1 MEDWITIWEARSIFI
16 SGFATTLEIFLYS
29 SFIALIIGLCLLYFL
44 ENSNKY
50 CQKAI
55 MFFVNGM
62 RTIPFLIFAYLL
74 YYGLPQFGII
84 LDGFT
89 AGLIGLS
96 LYHGAYFCEI
106 FLSRR
111 RVMAN
116 GLIEA
121 ALAHGFKKKTLFI
134 RMILPQTVM
143 NSLPLIGN
151 QLINCL
157 KDSAFLSI
165 LTVEEITFA
174 ANNVQAIHYI
184 PIKSFACAI
193 ILYWAITLTIEL
205 VMNKL
210 IKIGN
215 QKGFNHA

>member
-16 SGFATTLEIFLYS
+16 DGFATTLGIFLYS
-29 SFIALIIGLCLLYFL
+29 SFIAFFIGLLLLYFL
-44 ENSNKY
+44 ENSNKNWQY
-50 CQKAI
+50 LI
-55 MFFVNGM
+55 MLFVNGM
-62 RTIPFLIFAYLL
+62 RTIPFLVFAYLL
-74 YYGLPQFGII
+74 YYGLPELGIR
-84 LDGFT
+84 LDGYT
-89 AGLIGLS
+89 AGLVGLA

-106 FLSRR
+106 LLSRR
-111 RVMAN
+111 RVMPN

-121 ALAHGFKKKTLFI
+121 ALAHGFKKKTLFV
-134 RMILPQTVM
+134 RMILPNTVM

-174 ANNVQAIHYI
+174 ANNIQSVHYI
-184 PIKSFACAI
+184 PIKAFACAI
-193 ILYWAITLTIEL
+193 VLYWAITLAIEF

>member
-16 SGFATTLEIFLYS
+16 DGFATTLGIFIYS
-29 SFIALIIGLCLLYFL
+29 SFIAFFIGLVLLYLL
-44 ENSNKY
+44 ESSNK
-50 CQKAI
+50 AGNSII
-55 MFFVNGM
+55 MLFVNGM
-62 RTIPFLIFAYLL
+62 RTIPFLVFAYLL
-74 YYGLPQFGII
+74 YYGLPEFGIR
-84 LDGFT
+84 LNGYV
-89 AGLIGLS
+89 AGLIGLA

-106 FLSRR
+106 LLSRR
-111 RVMAN
+111 RIMPN

-121 ALAHGFKKKTLFI
+121 ALAHGFKKRTLFL
-134 RMILPQTVM
+134 RMILPHTTM
-143 NSLPLIGN
+143 NSLPLLGN

-174 ANNVQAIHYI
+174 ANNIQSTHYI
-184 PIKSFACAI
+184 PIKAFACAI
-193 ILYWAITLTIEL
+193 FLYWAITLTIEF
-205 VMNKL
+205 VMNKI

>member
-1 MEDWITIWEARSIFI
+1 MEDWIVIWEARSIFI
-16 SGFATTLEIFLYS
+16 SGFMTTVEIFLSS
-29 SFIALIIGLCLLYFL
+29 SFIALFIGLCLLYFL
-44 ENSNKY
+44 ENSNKA
-50 CQKAI
+50 CHKVLI
-55 MFFVNGM
+55 LFVNGM
-62 RTIPFLIFAYLL
+62 RTVPFLIFAYLL
-74 YYGLPQFGII
+74 YYGLPQFGIR
-84 LDGFT
+84 LDGYI

-111 RVMAN
+111 RVMPN

-121 ALAHGFKKKTLFI
+121 ALAHGFRKKILFV
-134 RMILPQTVM
+134 RMILPNTVM

-174 ANNVQAIHYI
+174 ANNVQSIHYI
-184 PIKSFACAI
+184 PLKAFAFAI
-193 ILYWAITLTIEL
+193 ILYWVITLTIEL

-210 IKIGN
+210 MKIGN